1 MPYAGPPLPGW
12 PWPAVRLQASLCRGK
27 QAWPGSASGT
37 GVLVTNPSRTDRR
50 AMRVS
55 RSPGLPGDVSGSSL
69 LTFAFIFGRAGSSL
83 LSRPGVG
90 WGWGSAREVGS
101 RSSLWSSAGSPCVP
115 TPTPTPTAAPASAP
129 WDRSLCWA
137 GAEWG
142 QDTVFSGGAALPG
155 SLLCI
160 WGVPERARLAPGG
173 SPARRDGQA

>member
-1 MPYAGPPLPGW
+1 
-12 PWPAVRLQASLCRGK
+12 
-27 QAWPGSASGT
+27 
-37 GVLVTNPSRTDRR
+37 
-50 AMRVS
+50 MRVS

-69 LTFAFIFGRAGSSL
+69 LTVAFIFGRAGSSL